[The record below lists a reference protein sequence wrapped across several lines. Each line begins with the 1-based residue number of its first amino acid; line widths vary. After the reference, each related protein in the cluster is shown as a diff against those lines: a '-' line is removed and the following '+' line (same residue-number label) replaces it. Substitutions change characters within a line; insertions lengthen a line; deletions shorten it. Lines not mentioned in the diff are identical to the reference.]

1 MNTAQPEHMNAE
13 QERAF
18 LEWRDL
24 ATRAAETKTI
34 DDAIASGKA
43 FARFHFLFVENTYRP
58 SDKVVPFRRASD
70 LGGAA

>member
-1 MNTAQPEHMNAE
+1 MNTAQAEQLNAE

-18 LEWRDL
+18 SEWRDL
-24 ATRAAETKTI
+24 ATRAAETKTV

-58 SDKVVPFRRASD
+58 SDKVVPFRRPSD
-70 LGGAA
+70 GGAA